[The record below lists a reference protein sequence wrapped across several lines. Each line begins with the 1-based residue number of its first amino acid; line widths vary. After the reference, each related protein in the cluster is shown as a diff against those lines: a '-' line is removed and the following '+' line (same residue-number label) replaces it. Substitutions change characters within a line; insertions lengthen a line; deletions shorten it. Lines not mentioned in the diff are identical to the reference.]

1 MKFSNAIV
9 GLVLLLAG
17 VGAAAWWLLRRR
29 SGSDSTPTDLAGLQR
44 IGADISQNI
53 TPEIVDRA
61 FDFADRQVARSQ
73 CWLFVRDTDTQDVYR
88 RIDDDKIETYVPRG
102 YVPPNVCSR
111 Y

>member
-1 MKFSNAIV
+1 
-9 GLVLLLAG
+9 
-17 VGAAAWWLLRRR
+17 
-29 SGSDSTPTDLAGLQR
+29 
-44 IGADISQNI
+44 
-53 TPEIVDRA
+53 
-61 FDFADRQVARSQ
+61 VARSQ